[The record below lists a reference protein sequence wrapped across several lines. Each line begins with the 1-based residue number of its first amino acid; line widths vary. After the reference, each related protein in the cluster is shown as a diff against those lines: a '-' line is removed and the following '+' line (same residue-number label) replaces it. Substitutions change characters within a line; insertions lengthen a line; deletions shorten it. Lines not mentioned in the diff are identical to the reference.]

1 MMKEWIKKISVSL
14 MLAVCELLL
23 GILLLV
29 NPMGLTSFVII
40 ALGVLLLLLGVLH
53 LFQYIRLPREEAAK
67 TWNLATG
74 AGLLAIGIS
83 IIANQPWMLEMVG
96 TLTTLYGIIL
106 LAAAFMK
113 LQIAVDALRINR
125 PFWYLMAISF
135 VLTAVLSTLLFI
147 GIFAESAVWTVT
159 GIALIV
165 LAVLDAVYF
174 ILGRR
179 KKEN

>member
-23 GILLLV
+23 GILLLINSV
-29 NPMGLTSFVII
+29 ELTSFVIV
-40 ALGVLLLLLGVLH
+40 ALGVLLLLLGALH
-53 LFQYIRLPREEAAK
+53 LFQYIRLPREDAAE
-67 TWNLATG
+67 TWKLASG
-74 AGLLAIGIS
+74 VGLLAIGIS
-83 IIANQPWMLEMVG
+83 IIANQPWMVEMMG
-96 TLTTLYGIIL
+96 TLTTLYGIIV

-113 LQIAVDALRINR
+113 LQIAVDALRGKR

-135 VLTAVLSTLLFI
+135 VVTAVLVTLLFI
-147 GIFAESAVWTVT
+147 GVFAENVVWIVT

-174 ILGRR
+174 ILGRT

>member
-23 GILLLV
+23 GILLLINSV
-29 NPMGLTSFVII
+29 GLTSFVIV
-40 ALGVLLLLLGVLH
+40 ALGVLLLLLGALH
-53 LFQYIRLPREEAAK
+53 LFQYIRLPREDAAE
-67 TWNLATG
+67 TWKLASG
-74 AGLLAIGIS
+74 VGLLAIGIS
-83 IIANQPWMLEMVG
+83 IIANQPWMVEMMG
-96 TLTTLYGIIL
+96 TLTTLYGIIV

-113 LQIAVDALRINR
+113 LQIAVDALRGKR

-135 VLTAVLSTLLFI
+135 VVTAVLVTLLFI
-147 GIFAESAVWTVT
+147 GVFAETVVWIVT

-174 ILGRR
+174 ILGRT

>member
-29 NPMGLTSFVII
+29 NPVGLTSFVIV
-40 ALGVLLLLLGVLH
+40 ALGVLLLLLGALH
-53 LFQYIRLPREEAAK
+53 LFQYIRLTREDAAE
-67 TWNLATG
+67 TWKLASG

-83 IIANQPWMLEMVG
+83 IIANQPWMVEIMG
-96 TLTTLYGIIL
+96 TLTTLYGIIV

-113 LQIAVDALRINR
+113 LQIAVDALRGKR

-135 VLTAVLSTLLFI
+135 VVTAVLVTLLFI
-147 GIFAESAVWTVT
+147 GVFAENAVWIVT

-174 ILGRR
+174 ILGRT